1 MKKILPLILLI
12 INIHA
17 SDAQSL
23 SEAKSWYLKGFYEK
37 AMPVFQKQLKNRP
50 GDASLNLWYGVCL
63 MKTGKEKLALPYLE
77 YAKNKNLQNA
87 YYQLADY
94 YILTGLPDSSITLL
108 DKYLSFKDLS
118 ENQRTTA
125 AALKDS
131 AVSSLEKMQRVED
144 VCFIDSIIVPR
155 KNIYEYVKLSK
166 EAGSLVRTETLFKE
180 SKYKLGYSFF
190 PERNDRVYYAD
201 TMPGKDLDIVAR
213 HRLLNDWDKPEILP
227 DPINSLGNE
236 KNPFFLQDGT
246 TLYFASDRK
255 GGMGGY
261 DIYVSRLNISNY
273 TYLLPD
279 LLNRP
284 FNSPYNEYFL
294 IIDETA
300 NRGYL
305 ATDRNSGKNLV
316 TIYTFIPQ
324 KIRTMVKNKSLKE
337 LNDLAM
343 IRSIK
348 ATWEGKNID
357 SLKKEVIIQPVIRN
371 DTTSSEHGFDFR
383 INDDIT
389 YHNIEEFTSPEA
401 RKAFVKYLKLSET
414 IKMQKASLISKR
426 EIFSNTPDDK
436 KEQITSEILKLE
448 SELLKNQTELPTL
461 EITARNLEIKAIS
474 K

>member
-1 MKKILPLILLI
+1 MKKILLVIVLIF
-12 INIHA
+12 NILS

-23 SEAKSWYLKGFYEK
+23 SDAKSWYLKGFYEK

-50 GDASLNLWYGVCL
+50 KDPGLNLWYGVCL
-63 MKTGKEKLALPYLE
+63 MKTGKEKIALPYLE
-77 YAKNKNLQNA
+77 FAKNRNLQNA
-87 YYQLADY
+87 YFHLAEY
-94 YILTGLPDSSITLL
+94 YLKAGLPDSSITLL
-108 DKYLSFKDLS
+108 DKYLSYKDLG
-118 ENQRTTA
+118 ENQRITA
-125 AALKDS
+125 VSLKDS

-144 VCFIDSIIVPR
+144 VCFIDSVIVPR
-155 KNIYEYVKLSK
+155 KNIYEFVKLSK
-166 EAGSLVRTETLFKE
+166 EAGSLVRTESLFKE
-180 SKYKLGYSFF
+180 SKYKLGYAFF

-261 DIYVSRLNISNY
+261 DIYVSRLNISNN

-305 ATDRNSGKNLV
+305 ATDRNSGKNFV

-324 KIRTMVKNKSLKE
+324 KVRTLVKNKNLKE

-357 SLKKEVIIQPVIRN
+357 SLKKSINIPPVIQI
-371 DTTSSEHGFDFR
+371 DTATSEHGFDFR
-383 INDDIT
+383 INDEIV
-389 YHNIEEFTSPEA
+389 YHNIEEFNSPEA
-401 RKAFVKYLKLSET
+401 RKAFLKYLKLSET
-414 IKMQKASLISKR
+414 IKIQKTSLNALR
-426 EIFSNTPDDK
+426 ESYNNLAEDK
-436 KEQITSEILKLE
+436 KTQAASEILKLE
-448 SELLKNQTELPTL
+448 AELLKNQKELPVL
-461 EITARNLEIKAIS
+461 EINSRNLEIKAIS